1 MWLTRF
7 SLRNPIAVTLFFVLV
22 GLLGLVAYVRMGR
35 SVLPPI
41 AFPVI
46 SIAAPYPGA
55 APQEIERL
63 VIAPIEE
70 QLRLLPDV
78 DRVSSYAQDGIAAIE
93 VRFRF
98 GSGIETDR
106 ANVQQAVDSARPN
119 TPADLVPPVV
129 RERDPSLTPVLQES
143 VTSAILSPRAM
154 SDLVENQVAPA
165 LRAAGG
171 VGAVTATGELSR
183 QLTVAPRLGAL
194 YEVGGTPLDVL
205 KAVASANDVFPGG
218 RLHLPSQEL
227 PIGVR
232 SSADT
237 VADLRMLPVSFPS
250 SNAIRVADVAAVR
263 DSYDDPNVLVT
274 VDGDPAILL
283 SISRARDASSLQII
297 AVVRRTLRGL
307 EQRYPLLRFTELRSD
322 GPYTVAATNGVF
334 QTIAEGVVL
343 TVLVMLFFLHSWR
356 NALIAAIA
364 IPSSLCAALA
374 AMWIMGF
381 TIDVLSLMGLSLT
394 IGILVDDS
402 IVIIEAIATNA
413 TRGLPGD
420 DAALAGRNEL
430 GGAALAITLVDVA
443 VFTPIAFMSGLA
455 GQFMREFGL
464 VIVFATAF
472 SLLTSFTLTPLLAAR
487 WALRVRAPR
496 RIGTLPWML
505 RTSTVRAIANAV
517 RVAVA
522 SLVEFDRSIGD
533 WYARRWLP
541 AAWRFR
547 KAVAVV
553 TATACA
559 SALWLVASG
568 RISTE
573 FSPPTDAGYASAS
586 LTFPAG
592 TALERSQRRAS
603 RVAARLLDDPRIRH
617 VVVTT
622 GTAFNGVTDVFAGN
636 VAQIDAMLEDQTA
649 SGDPVVDRLKTTQ
662 PLAPEAQIT
671 GAGRGMGGIAPVS
684 YNVVGEPSAV
694 DEAAARIAEALRAN
708 PLATDVRTSNGG
720 VGRRIDISVD
730 PGKAMLLGVST
741 DDAARTARIATGGE
755 IAAKV
760 RTTSGLTNV
769 VVRSDATAHGDL
781 DAVMRTPVRAA
792 DARLV
797 PLSDVAS
804 IDSTTEPSIIER
816 ENGRRI
822 VTVTANTVGSAPIGL
837 VTGPLARRLRDT
849 GFLPAGAVVEARGD
863 LEQFLET
870 AGRIVATLGL
880 SILIVY
886 VILAVLYRSYALPFF
901 VMLTV
906 PLASIGAV
914 GALFITNQPLNLYS
928 MLGIV
933 LLIGLVAK
941 NGILLVEFAE
951 REVRLG
957 ENPCA
962 AMIGAARRRY
972 RPILMTTAAM
982 VAGMLP
988 LALGHT
994 IGAQYR
1000 QALGIVVIG
1009 GLTSSLLLTLF
1020 VVPIAYIRYQAGARS
1035 KAGRSQPARL
1045 AVASYVEVKNSRTAG
1060 SGSGELR
1067 TSS

>member
-218 RLHLPSQEL
+218 RLHSPSQEL

-283 SISRARDASSLQII
+283 SISRARDASSLQTI

-455 GQFMREFGL
+455 GGFFTAHL
-464 VIVFATAF
+464 VY
-472 SLLTSFTLTPLLAAR
+472 
-487 WALRVRAPR
+487 
-496 RIGTLPWML
+496 
-505 RTSTVRAIANAV
+505 ANA
-517 RVAVA
+517 
-522 SLVEFDRSIGD
+522 
-533 WYARRWLP
+533 
-541 AAWRFR
+541 AACR
-547 KAVAVV
+547 
-553 TATACA
+553 
-559 SALWLVASG
+559 AL
-568 RISTE
+568 
-573 FSPPTDAGYASAS
+573 
-586 LTFPAG
+586 
-592 TALERSQRRAS
+592 
-603 RVAARLLDDPRIRH
+603 
-617 VVVTT
+617 
-622 GTAFNGVTDVFAGN
+622 
-636 VAQIDAMLEDQTA
+636 
-649 SGDPVVDRLKTTQ
+649 
-662 PLAPEAQIT
+662 
-671 GAGRGMGGIAPVS
+671 
-684 YNVVGEPSAV
+684 
-694 DEAAARIAEALRAN
+694 
-708 PLATDVRTSNGG
+708 
-720 VGRRIDISVD
+720 
-730 PGKAMLLGVST
+730 
-741 DDAARTARIATGGE
+741 
-755 IAAKV
+755 
-760 RTTSGLTNV
+760 
-769 VVRSDATAHGDL
+769 
-781 DAVMRTPVRAA
+781 
-792 DARLV
+792 
-797 PLSDVAS
+797 
-804 IDSTTEPSIIER
+804 
-816 ENGRRI
+816 
-822 VTVTANTVGSAPIGL
+822 
-837 VTGPLARRLRDT
+837 
-849 GFLPAGAVVEARGD
+849 
-863 LEQFLET
+863 
-870 AGRIVATLGL
+870 
-880 SILIVY
+880 
-886 VILAVLYRSYALPFF
+886 
-901 VMLTV
+901 
-906 PLASIGAV
+906 
-914 GALFITNQPLNLYS
+914 
-928 MLGIV
+928 
-933 LLIGLVAK
+933 
-941 NGILLVEFAE
+941 
-951 REVRLG
+951 
-957 ENPCA
+957 
-962 AMIGAARRRY
+962 GAARPRASKNRHASLDAAHFDSARDCERRS
-972 RPILMTTAAM
+972 R
-982 VAGMLP
+982 
-988 LALGHT
+988 
-994 IGAQYR
+994 R
-1000 QALGIVVIG
+1000 RRVVG
-1009 GLTSSLLLTLF
+1009 
-1020 VVPIAYIRYQAGARS
+1020 
-1035 KAGRSQPARL
+1035 
-1045 AVASYVEVKNSRTAG
+1045 
-1060 SGSGELR
+1060 
-1067 TSS
+1067 